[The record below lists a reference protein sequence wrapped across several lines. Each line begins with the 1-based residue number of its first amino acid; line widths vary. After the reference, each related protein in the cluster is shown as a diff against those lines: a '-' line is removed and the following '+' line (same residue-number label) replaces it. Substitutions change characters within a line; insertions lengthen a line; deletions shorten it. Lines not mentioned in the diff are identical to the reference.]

1 MTLSVPGH
9 HGVSETFPWHRNQSS
24 RRSLENELAHS
35 PSHSIVLPPQDSRH
49 VKSRTTSPLQAP
61 KSGWRAMR
69 RDDSGGGQGAT
80 REQKTCESC
89 GKARIPSTWSTCNK
103 CAKTSQRKR
112 AREAKDGISD
122 HFWKEYP
129 EERRRDSS
137 QAQCEKLLEAFSDGR
152 AKNELRR
159 LPHWGRAKVAKTAA
173 LDDPRGQAQARIP
186 RSSGPSGG
194 RR

>member
-1 MTLSVPGH
+1 
-9 HGVSETFPWHRNQSS
+9 
-24 RRSLENELAHS
+24 
-35 PSHSIVLPPQDSRH
+35 
-49 VKSRTTSPLQAP
+49 
-61 KSGWRAMR
+61 MR

-173 LDDPRGQAQARIP
+173 LDAQYLQALVALQAEGKRIGTGEGQSDWVPDSSSPRRQLTLTINDAVAKLGGKFGEKI
-186 RSSGPSGG
+186 SGVGLVALTHIVEKVLESKVEE
-194 RR
+194 